1 MDAIV
6 FRRVDSVSE
15 QAGYFAVRRAIFVEE
30 QGLFHGSDVDEY
42 DSDPTT
48 LHLAAVSADG
58 SGGAGG
64 GMGGVVGAVRCYT
77 TGDDVWYGGRLAVL
91 ADYRRH
97 PAAIGPNLCRL
108 AEASVIE
115 RGCRRFLAYIQM
127 QNVRFFDR
135 LGWSSVGEPADYHGQ
150 LHQLMAASMTITH
163 FEPIE
168 AGRQT
173 IVHA

>member
-1 MDAIV
+1 VDAIV
-6 FRRVDSVSE
+6 FKRVDSPSE

-42 DSDPTT
+42 DSDPTS
-48 LHLAAVSADG
+48 LHLAAVRTDD
-58 SGGAGG
+58 
-64 GMGGVVGAVRCYT
+64 GGVVGAVRCYT

-135 LGWSSVGEPADYHGQ
+135 LGWTSVGEPADYHGQ
-150 LHQLMAASMTITH
+150 LHQLMAASMTITR

-168 AGRQT
+168 AGRQQT
-173 IVHA
+173 VHA